1 MTMAIDQVIWEMR
14 MHLAERKKPEDH
26 LVLTSTWRHLI
37 DPNMPCDMFKRRVWA
52 HPGGKELWAVYTR
65 TVKKRRQQFEAALR
79 AAASEK
85 RSVYAVAEL
94 WGIQVATDRL
104 RNWGIKP
111 WGRAID
117 FERLQAQAEVGMT
130 LKQLAQA
137 LGVTQRT
144 VGDWMRDGKLE
155 TVVKF
160 GQQPLKCRWRWVV
173 TEVVRED

>member
-1 MTMAIDQVIWEMR
+1 MTPEQVIEEMR
-14 MHLAERKKPEDH
+14 KHLAERKGPEDH
-26 LVLTSTWRHLI
+26 LVLTSTWRHLL
-37 DPNMPCDMFKRRVWA
+37 DPDMPCDMFKRRVRA
-52 HPGGKELWAVYTR
+52 QPGGKELWADYTR

-104 RNWGIKP
+104 RGWGIKP

-117 FERLQAQAEVGMT
+117 FERLRAKAEVGMT
-130 LKQLAQA
+130 IKQLAQA

-160 GQQPLKCRWRWVV
+160 GQQALKCHWRWVV
-173 TEVVRED
+173 TEVVRAD